1 MMETP
6 MPGLRERKKQQT
18 RAAIQAEALRLF
30 AEQGY
35 DTTTCE
41 QIAAAAGVSSA
52 TFFRYF
58 PTKED
63 VVLQDD
69 YEPLLTVSVRDRP
82 SEESPVVA
90 VRNGMAEALGQVL
103 PTDGDAIRARTKLI
117 LSVPAL
123 RARLY
128 EQQREGERLL
138 ARELAERVGG
148 DPDDLRVLAVSA
160 ALAAAL
166 TTAVETWATVGG
178 ELPACID
185 EALGALQHDLN
196 SASPERGDR

>member
-1 MMETP
+1 MMNAGAP

-18 RAAIQAEALRLF
+18 RATIQAEALRLF
-30 AEQGY
+30 TEQGY
-35 DTTTCE
+35 AGTTCE
-41 QIAAAAGVSSA
+41 QIAAASGVSSA

-69 YEPLLTVSVRDRP
+69 EPLLTASVRDRP
-82 SEESPVVA
+82 LQESPVVA
-90 VRNGMAEALGQVL
+90 VRNGIAEALTQIL
-103 PTDGDAIRARTKLI
+103 PTDEDAIRARTKLI

-138 ARELAERVGG
+138 ARELAERAGA
-148 DPDDLRVLAVSA
+148 DLDDLRVLAVSA

-166 TTAVETWATVGG
+166 TTAVERWATVGG

-185 EALGALQHDLN
+185 EALGALEHDLT
-196 SASPERGDR
+196 SR